1 MRAFFELFPIV
12 FSFRTLAV
20 VNMADGM
27 HQCEMILILKEVKS
41 DFSISLIE
49 DRKKGKFTICLTKL
63 ENEWDK

>member
-1 MRAFFELFPIV
+1 MCAFFEPFPIV

-20 VNMADGM
+20 VNMADGI
-27 HQCEMILILKEVKS
+27 HQCEMIPIPKEVKS

-49 DRKKGKFTICLTKL
+49 GREKKNFTICLTKL